1 MEELINQLKA
11 RAGLSDEQAQ
21 KATSVFTDFIAN
33 NMSGDQLQGIVEK
46 IPGLSAYSDKI
57 PADLG
62 SKLSDAAKGFLN
74 RG

>member
-1 MEELINQLKA
+1 MEELINQLKS

-21 KATSVFTDFIAN
+21 KATSVFTDFLAN
-33 NMSGDQLQGIVEK
+33 HMSGEQIQGIVEK

-57 PADLG
+57 PSDLG
-62 SKLSDAAKGFLN
+62 SKLGDAAKGFLN